1 MSKSKPGLA
10 DLDVLTPPA
19 PTPAAKP
26 AQTKPEPQAESA
38 AANPKSA
45 PRPLAKRRQRLHIRQ
60 QVVYLTD
67 DQIQQLDRLSHVTDR
82 SKAELVR
89 EAVDDWLAKEKNGHE
104 KA

>member
-19 PTPAAKP
+19 PTPAPKA
-26 AQTKPEPQAESA
+26 AQPTPEHQPESA
-38 AANPKSA
+38 AAKPKSA
-45 PRPLAKRRQRLHIRQ
+45 PRPLAKRRQRLHLRQ

-67 DQIQQLDRLSHVTDR
+67 DQIQQLDHLSHATDR

-89 EAVDDWLAKEKNGHE
+89 EAVDDWLAKENNGHK